1 MKGFGIAIAAFGIV
15 GGAQAFSL
23 YTFESL
29 AGTSGGALTS
39 LSQTDEGLT
48 MTLTR
53 TSGAAFDVLNTTPFR
68 GTSFQFPLQW
78 RNRVL
83 DPFANQSIDDWFIA
97 DFSTPVTA
105 FEFEY
110 GDFGADSDQAVLE
123 VWSGPNATG
132 TLITTVTS
140 DFLTRRIPSYDAL
153 GWNNAGNSAVAAQSF
168 KFRAGS
174 ANFQNSVYYDNFAA
188 EAVPEP
194 ATLAI
199 LGLGLAAFARRR
211 KSA

>member
-39 LSQTDEGLT
+39 LSQTDDGLT

-53 TSGAAFDVLNTTPFR
+53 STGIGFDVINTVPFK
-68 GTSFQFPLQW
+68 GTGLQFPLQW
-78 RNRVL
+78 RNRSL
-83 DPFANQSIDDWFIA
+83 NPFANSAANDWFVA
-97 DFSTPVTA
+97 DFSSPITA
-105 FEFEY
+105 FEFEF
-110 GDFGADSDQAVLE
+110 GDFGQDADQATLE
-123 VWSGPNATG
+123 VWSGANATG
-132 TLITTVTS
+132 TLITTVTGDPYTLS
-140 DFLTRRIPSYDAL
+140 LPSYDAL
-153 GWNNAGNSAVAAQSF
+153 GWNNAGNSAVVAKSF
-168 KFRAGS
+168 RFRAGTS
-174 ANFQNSVYYDNFAA
+174 SFPNSVYYDNFAA

>member
-39 LSQTDEGLT
+39 LSQTDAGLT

-53 TSGAAFDVLNTTPFR
+53 STGLAFDVVDTTPFR
-68 GTSFQFPLQW
+68 GTAFQFPLQW
-78 RNRVL
+78 RARSL
-83 DPFANQSIDDWFIA
+83 SPFANASADDWFIA
-97 DFSTPVTA
+97 DFSTAVTA

-110 GDFGADSDQAVLE
+110 GDFGADSDQAVME

-140 DFLTRRIPSYDAL
+140 DFMTRTIPSYDAL
-153 GWNNAGNSAVAAQSF
+153 GWNNAGNSSVAAQSF
-168 KFRAGS
+168 KLRAGS
-174 ANFQNSVYYDNFAA
+174 ASFPNSVYYDNFAA